1 MMEKVANY
9 SLKDW
14 DDNADIP
21 TLHLSY
27 LIHLLL
33 PRRYFERDRITDAKA
48 KLMEGFSK
56 IKENFSPSLHIVP
69 VGSKF
74 EGYGIPDAIRLGDK
88 PFIEFLSDIDATFIR
103 DEFRAAANEYTADGQ
118 KNDIYIDTSQTR
130 PGYVLVCYTSPKDEN
145 SKLLYRDSETG
156 KFYLKSSALME
167 GQLALI
173 NEGKDDADK
182 YEYTPHGPA
191 LSVNDPAPMTL
202 ERSKTDRLSHPEDHV
217 MAIPCDG
224 WPQIAAPWTTR
235 KRTNGWLAPDIIQ
248 FITSGGCHIVPVSH
262 KLSSNPDIGWR
273 LSFALA
279 EQSLAEYAVTA
290 AQRQCYIYLKIL
302 RKQSVPENVNL
313 SSYCLKNVFLYC
325 CDELPKQS
333 WEEDP
338 AGCCLYMLDVL
349 IEFVKKGNLPSYFL
363 PENNLIGHLSKEEV
377 VQVQNVLDTIRAD
390 PISPTLEFTDCR
402 VLCYGPGNCLSYS
415 TTFRHLVQLILD
427 EIWSIEQLDNGRSV
441 LGCFTDI
448 QCNLAS
454 VMLGEKRTS
463 FWHHLDFY
471 QFFVQKY
478 VQMSFVDFLN
488 YMGIRLETPFITL
501 MFYEKCLAQVQVYPE
516 MEYLRGNMA
525 CMCFSLAQ
533 THGENSKE
541 RKARMHQA
549 EKLYNEVLQKNGIHF
564 ATTIDFANFL
574 CYGERWREAIALL
587 ESFAEVEE
595 RKQTGIQN
603 GYYPAEATTLNEQ
616 LQREVKH
623 NGCFLA
629 RSISFA
635 YYFLV
640 QAYSQSNSPRLGDIL
655 SKFETY
661 CDSVGSYGDYE
672 LLGYSGVIAEN
683 PCVAEK
689 AFTKAVSLTHNNVL
703 ALVNLNLSR
712 VNLPTEHE
720 NHSRPKEV
728 AKTALRSV
736 VGLGHFLSGN
746 IDKAVD
752 FILL

>member
-1 MMEKVANY
+1 MNKDTIY
-9 SLKDW
+9 SFKDW
-14 DDNADIP
+14 DEDADIP

-33 PRRYFERDRITDAKA
+33 PRRYFDRDRIIDAKA
-48 KLMEGFSK
+48 KLMEGFLK
-56 IKENFSPSLHIVP
+56 IRENFSPSLHIVP
-69 VGSKF
+69 IGSKF

-88 PFIEFLSDIDATFIR
+88 PFIEYMSDIDATFVR
-103 DEFRAAANEYTADGQ
+103 DEFRAAGSECSADS
-118 KNDIYIDTSQTR
+118 KRNDVYINTSRTL
-130 PGYVLVCYTSPKDEN
+130 PGYAHVCFRNPKQADSE
-145 SKLLYRDSETG
+145 LLYHDIETD
-156 KFYLKSSALME
+156 KFYLKSSALMDN
-167 GQLALI
+167 QLSMI
-173 NEGKDDADK
+173 NEDKEDSDK
-182 YEYTPHGPA
+182 YEYLVHGPA
-191 LSVNDPAPMTL
+191 LSVNDPDPMTL
-202 ERSKTDRLSHPEDHV
+202 ERSKTDRLTHPGDHV
-217 MAIPCDG
+217 IAIPVDD
-224 WPQIAAPWTTR
+224 WPSVAAEWAKR
-235 KRTNGWLAPDIIQ
+235 KRSNGWLAPDVIQ
-248 FITSGGCHIVPVSH
+248 TITSGGCHVVPVSH
-262 KLSSNPDIGWR
+262 KLSLNPGIDWR

-279 EQSLAEYAVTA
+279 EQYLAEYAVTA

-302 RKQSVPENVNL
+302 RKQSFREDIKL

-325 CDELPKQS
+325 CDELPKQA
-333 WEEDP
+333 WEDDP

-349 IEFVKKGNLPSYFL
+349 LEFVKKGNIPSYFL
-363 PENNLIGHLSKEEV
+363 PENNLIGHLSDKELLEV
-377 VQVQNVLDTIRAD
+377 KNTLESIRAD
-390 PISPTLEFTDCR
+390 PVSPALEFTDCR

-415 TTFRHLVQLILD
+415 TTFRHLVQLVLD
-427 EIWSIEQLDNGRSV
+427 EIASIEQLDNGRSI

-471 QFFVQKY
+471 QFFVQRY

-533 THGENSKE
+533 THDENSKE

-549 EKLYNEVLQKNGIHF
+549 EKMYNEVLQKNGIHF

-574 CYGERWREAIALL
+574 CYCERWREAIALL

-595 RKQTGIQN
+595 RKQTGLQN

-629 RSISFA
+629 RSLSFC

-640 QAYSQSNSPRLGDIL
+640 QAYSHSNLPRLYEIMT
-655 SKFETY
+655 KFEAH
-661 CDSVGSYGDYE
+661 CANAGGYGDYE
-672 LLGYSGVIAEN
+672 LLGYSGIIAQK
-683 PCVAEK
+683 PCLSEK
-689 AFTKAVSLTHNNVL
+689 AFTKAATLTQNNAL
-703 ALVNLNLSR
+703 AFVNLNLIRQHLDS
-712 VNLPTEHE
+712 E
-720 NHSRPKEV
+720 NHEDEKV
-728 AKTALRSV
+728 LAKNTLRSL
-736 VGLGHFLSGN
+736 VGICHFLSGN
-746 IDKAVD
+746 VDKVVD
-752 FILL
+752 LLFKK